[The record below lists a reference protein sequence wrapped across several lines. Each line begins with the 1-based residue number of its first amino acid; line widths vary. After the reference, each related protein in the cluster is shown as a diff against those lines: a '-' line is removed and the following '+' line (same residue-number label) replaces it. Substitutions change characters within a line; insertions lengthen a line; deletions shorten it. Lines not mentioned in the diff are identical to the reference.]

1 LPCIFESTQPCPGM
15 VFRKNMG
22 AVLAGGRPPPFVL
35 VPPAVW
41 CPPAAPPR
49 CCVPPCGGRVP
60 RLLPPLRWALAPCA
74 GAPPLCCG
82 PDRDHCYHMSIFLF
96 FFNTDITGRIYQATA
111 FNQNLSAWVS
121 AAANPNASASPFR
134 ISQQLKRALTRKKK
148 IAIYLSEAKGSK
160 LTHVSCRL
168 ASP

>member
-1 LPCIFESTQPCPGM
+1 MAGRSSRAPQL
-15 VFRKNMG
+15 
-22 AVLAGGRPPPFVL
+22 LAGGRDPPVC
-35 VPPAVW
+35 W
-41 CPPAAPPR
+41 CHPR
-49 CCVPPCGGRVP
+49 CGAPLRAPHSVVCSLVVGACPVCC
-60 RLLPPLRWALAPCA
+60 PPLRWALAPCA